1 MNFYECLKAL
11 PEGSDSAS
19 RLAMAAKRS
28 GYRGLIICNE
38 EPGKIFRPDAVTQI
52 KGIDV
57 AIGARVTADNP
68 RILKS
73 RVSSLR
79 NRCPFIAVVGFS
91 DETIRTACEDPKVDV
106 LIHADEARRPLG
118 IAAAKAAEQNQ
129 VAIGFDLSPLIRL
142 RGSSRARWLD
152 IQRRSID
159 LARKFDLK
167 VIITANARSR
177 LDLRSPRDL
186 MALAEVA
193 GFEPSE
199 AEDALRLPE
208 QLLALN
214 RRSWVSPGVELL

>member
-19 RLAMAAKRS
+19 RLAMAAKRL
-28 GYRGLIICNE
+28 GYQGIIVCNA
-38 EPGKIFRPDAVTQI
+38 EPGKIFRPDAAFLV

-57 AIGARVTADNP
+57 AIGAKVTADNP

-79 NRCPFIAVVGFS
+79 NRYPFVAVVGSS
-91 DETIRTACEDPKVDV
+91 DETIRAACEDPNVDV

-152 IQRRSID
+152 IQRRSIE
-159 LARKFDLK
+159 LVRKFGLSMM
-167 VIITANARSR
+167 ITANARSC

-186 MALAEVA
+186 MALADVT

-199 AEDALRLPE
+199 AEEALRLPGK
-208 QLLALN
+208 LMALN
-214 RRSWVSPGVELL
+214 RRTWVTPGVEVL